1 MNKNQAESIIS
12 SFKKAIAP
20 VEEQIMNELVI
31 PALRAGARNP
41 GCVEAM
47 VDLKKVMDILVDN
60 PDFVTFMGDYANV
73 TNIPEVATYNP
84 KIKGI
89 QIVRVSLGDIYI
101 DMTNQRPT
109 DFLRCLRNI
118 IMQDGYNGEHAR
130 VINAYRRPD
139 GKFVVTDG
147 GHRCYMALLAGRTE
161 IEVFLIVHEE
171 DATMEEMLEREGTSF
186 EIINDT
192 AEAVE
197 EIYVYRSRLLRGY
210 DDEVKLDEFFTYVG
224 LDAAYTQPEDG
235 LIKVKKVR
243 NYMTKYICID
253 KPKKKKDSGFT
264 YTFDWDDFKI
274 MLQEWESAYPGEEFV
289 DIRTVNSLAR
299 LYWAIRQNAN
309 NMDKWGFEFDTDSFI
324 QAFSEYASKYSS
336 SHLTSIGKVGNKDTE
351 PADDFATMTKLFKDE
366 ISTAAKKKMLKLWC
380 LQDTINY
387 ESI

>member
-1 MNKNQAESIIS
+1 
-12 SFKKAIAP
+12 
-20 VEEQIMNELVI
+20 
-31 PALRAGARNP
+31 
-41 GCVEAM
+41 
-47 VDLKKVMDILVDN
+47 
-60 PDFVTFMGDYANV
+60 
-73 TNIPEVATYNP
+73 
-84 KIKGI
+84 
-89 QIVRVSLGDIYI
+89 
-101 DMTNQRPT
+101 
-109 DFLRCLRNI
+109 
-118 IMQDGYNGEHAR
+118 MQDGYNGEHAR

-253 KPKKKKDSGFT
+253 KPKKFLGLSIQI
-264 YTFDWDDFKI
+264 Y
-274 MLQEWESAYPGEEFV
+274 FV
-289 DIRTVNSLAR
+289 
-299 LYWAIRQNAN
+299 
-309 NMDKWGFEFDTDSFI
+309 M
-324 QAFSEYASKYSS
+324 
-336 SHLTSIGKVGNKDTE
+336 
-351 PADDFATMTKLFKDE
+351 
-366 ISTAAKKKMLKLWC
+366 
-380 LQDTINY
+380 
-387 ESI
+387 